1 MKERL
6 GKVFAYAL
14 LATACFGTTAIAGET
29 CQTPQ
34 VLSFMEEA
42 IRADPMLQGSYPS
55 ILSSR
60 TIFENYKA
68 NMPGSAVL
76 ACAVTLQLSW
86 GNQRGSVAFYPT
98 AVPDVFRAEWSGI
111 GPAITR

>member
-1 MKERL
+1 MKKRL
-6 GKVFAYAL
+6 VRVFAYTI
-14 LATACFGTTAIAGET
+14 LATACFGTVAIAGET

-34 VLSFMEEA
+34 VLSLMEQA
-42 IRADPMLQGSYPS
+42 IRSDPMLQGSNPS

-86 GNQRGSVAFYPT
+86 GTQRGSVAFYPT
-98 AVPDVFRAEWSGI
+98 AIPDVFRAEWSGI

>member
-6 GKVFAYAL
+6 GKVFAYMI
-14 LATACFGTTAIAGET
+14 LATACFGTAAIAAET

-34 VLSFMEEA
+34 VLSLMEQA
-42 IRADPMLQGSYPS
+42 IRSDPMLQGSNPS
-55 ILSSR
+55 ILNSR
-60 TIFENYKA
+60 TIFENYNA

-86 GNQRGSVAFYPT
+86 GNKPGSVAFYPT
-98 AVPDVFRAEWSGI
+98 AVPNVFRAQWSGI